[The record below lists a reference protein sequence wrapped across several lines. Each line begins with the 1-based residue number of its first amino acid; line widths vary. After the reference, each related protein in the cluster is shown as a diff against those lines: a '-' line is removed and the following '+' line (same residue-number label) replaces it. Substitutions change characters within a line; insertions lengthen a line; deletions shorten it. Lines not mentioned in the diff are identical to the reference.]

1 MSFFDW
7 RMFSNM
13 IILQY
18 LYFFKWGH
26 GLWEFLWDLVKW
38 ESVLWV
44 DYFTILKELLDLLLN
59 NTLICI
65 LPRATVDEI
74 IKTKGLKVRK
84 KKRRKE
90 IRSLVACFIHTK
102 PQIKMSSCRQYPLK
116 FSFWLWKQIK
126 VVMFWACEL
135 ISTVCKCVKKKQKK
149 KQTKK
154 HFSYVCKGYTQISY
168 QEDTGAFPTHIWG
181 SKLLFKVC
189 SFYFV
194 VAFLH
199 QKSHDLDKLGWGAF
213 LHAYPTD
220 FPLKRTSLTSPP
232 VDINV

>member
-18 LYFFKWGH
+18 LYFFKWAH

-135 ISTVCKCVKKKQKK
+135 ISTVCKCVKKNKKKNKQKNISAMCARDTHRSPIRRIREPFLHISEDLNCSLK
-149 KQTKK
+149 CVLFILWW
-154 HFSYVCKGYTQISY
+154 HFFIRSHTTWINWV
-168 QEDTGAFPTHIWG
+168 EVRFFTHI
-181 SKLLFKVC
+181 
-189 SFYFV
+189 
-194 VAFLH
+194 
-199 QKSHDLDKLGWGAF
+199 
-213 LHAYPTD
+213 P
-220 FPLKRTSLTSPP
+220 LTSH
-232 VDINV
+232 